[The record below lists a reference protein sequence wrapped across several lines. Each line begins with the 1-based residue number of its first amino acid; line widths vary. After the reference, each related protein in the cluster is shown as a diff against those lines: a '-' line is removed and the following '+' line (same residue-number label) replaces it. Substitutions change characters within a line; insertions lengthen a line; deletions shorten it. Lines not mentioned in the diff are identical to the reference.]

1 MENIETKD
9 EPQTELVA
17 LNNVDL
23 FAAHLVAWHKRK
35 VAMLQHMLDIPDG
48 SEFTVN
54 IDSVEQTVIL
64 TGDALVAFRGGL
76 ATALMELGTLPF
88 VAMAV
93 PAEEAGATS
102 APGCPDLG

>member
-9 EPQTELVA
+9 DPQSDLVA
-17 LNNVDL
+17 LTNVDL

-88 VAMAV
+88 VAIAE
-93 PAEEAGATS
+93 PAEEGN
-102 APGCPDLG
+102 PGQASDVS